1 MQMTHEHMKEPRP
14 SERSEKELTDEE
26 WSAALEKDMAERY
39 GKIVENAQ
47 WVDVGEP
54 GW

>member
-1 MQMTHEHMKEPRP
+1 MTHEHMNEPRP
-14 SERSEKELTDEE
+14 SKRSEKEQTDEE
-26 WSAALEKDMAERY
+26 WAAALEKDMAERY

-47 WVDVGEP
+47 WVAVGEP